1 VEVATVVNGNIESRS
16 VLSITDDVVVSDVEG
31 DVVIRSIA
39 VEDEITRSSV
49 SEGNGSTV
57 VTHSTSVT
65 SRPVL
70 AIDEIISFTE
80 STPVEPRNER
90 TAISNRGNS
99 AVRAHT
105 AVDTGPSAG
114 ALGIADVLL
123 AVDSPHSGS
132 DDSLTVGGNVTR
144 ARARGLGLRS
154 RLGSRAGTASGDASN
169 SLATNNVN
177 VRNPTRSTVEVNLG
191 PPVVGDTFSDDI
203 AALLLADGTKGGG
216 SYGSNDGVASRRTRT
231 DINSVS
237 PDFDGGSVG
246 GQGESHEEDSNDGEF
261 HLSEVYLFNL

>member
-1 VEVATVVNGNIESRS
+1 VVVTSVVNGNIESRS
-16 VLSITDDVVVSDVEG
+16 VLSITDDVVVSDVDG
-31 DVVIRSIA
+31 NMLIGSLT
-39 VEDEITRSSV
+39 VEDEITGSGV

-57 VTHSTSVT
+57 VAHSTSVT

-70 AIDEIISFTE
+70 AIDEIVTLSE
-80 STPVEPRNER
+80 STPVEPSSER

-99 AVRAHT
+99 AVRANT

-132 DDSLTVGGNVTR
+132 GDSLTVGGNIAGT
-144 ARARGLGLRS
+144 RARGLRGI
-154 RLGSRAGTASGDASN
+154 RLGGRAGTAGGDTSN

-177 VRNPTRSTVEVNLG
+177 VRNPTRSTVEVDLG
-191 PPVVGDTFSDDI
+191 PPVVGDTFSIDHT
-203 AALLLADGTKGGG
+203 ALLLANGTKGGD
-216 SYGSNDGVASRRTRT
+216 SDGSNDGISSRRTRT

-237 PDFDGGSVG
+237 PDLDGGSVG
-246 GQGESHEEDSNDGEF
+246 GQGEGHEEDSNDGEF